1 MQRKH
6 EKVHR
11 FFGDAAYGGN
21 RAALTEAKEFRDELE
36 KSSDKLSTEER
47 SESPSVRNKSGV
59 VGVRLHRQKDVRGK
73 YEYQYW
79 YWVAQWI
86 DGRGRRKTRS
96 FSIHTHGDEKA
107 YRLAC
112 KARREGVASAHR

>member
-6 EKVHR
+6 ERVCR
-11 FFGDAAYGGN
+11 FFSDAALGGN
-21 RAALTEAKEFRDELE
+21 RAALLAAKEFRDELE
-36 KSSDKLSTEER
+36 SESEKLTTEER
-47 SESPSVRNKSGV
+47 SKTPSTRNKSGV

-79 YWVAQWI
+79 SWVAQWI
-86 DGRGRRKTRS
+86 DGRGRRRTRS
-96 FSIHTHGDEKA
+96 FSIHTHGDDKA

-112 KARREGVASAHR
+112 KARRDGVASAHR